1 MKSRLVLLFAAFCAL
16 LAAPA
21 CPAQNTTPASAA
33 SQAPDPPHVQ
43 CVVDGVIS
51 FYFHYHDGLTLSQ
64 IVKNLPEG
72 FYWANTSVL
81 RIERLNTPQP
91 IVVDYAAI
99 AAGQAPDFPLVEHDI
114 IHADPKSFTFVGGN
128 PHDLINRI
136 SEFFGVDYSI
146 ASIPPDMSGISVPA
160 FRIVVP
166 EGPFDA
172 LNLYNRLS
180 DNLPNLGKWFIQGDP
195 YKPDVLM
202 LTPPKD
208 AADSEKSAPRAQALP
223 IADIPNDKWDAIG
236 ESIRR
241 ADLASQEFAG
251 SLTFHRSGQLLFQ
264 NDTKILVVIG
274 PPSYIELVQS
284 VVTAFRQNAIITQ
297 TQLLQSAGPSPDA
310 TAPATTSPP
319 PPSSSPK

>member
-1 MKSRLVLLFAAFCAL
+1 MKSRLPVFLTLLCAL
-16 LAAPA
+16 LAAPL
-21 CPAQNTTPASAA
+21 CPAQNATPVPSA
-33 SQAPDPPHVQ
+33 SQPSNPPHVQ
-43 CVVDGVIS
+43 CVVEGVIS

-91 IVVDYAAI
+91 IVVNYAAI
-99 AAGQAPDFPLVEHDI
+99 AAGQTPDFPLAEHDI
-114 IHADPKSFTFVGGN
+114 IHADPKPFTFVGGN
-128 PHDLINRI
+128 PRDLINRI

-208 AADSEKSAPRAQALP
+208 AANSEKSAPRAQALP
-223 IADIPNDKWDAIG
+223 IADIPNDKWDAIN

-241 ADLASQEFAG
+241 ADIASQEFAG
-251 SLTFHRSGQLLFQ
+251 SHEPHPSGRLLFQ
-264 NDTKILVVIG
+264 DDSKILVVIG
-274 PPSYIELVQS
+274 PPTFVELVDS
-284 VVTAFRQNAIITQ
+284 VVTAFRDNAKIAVAN
-297 TQLLQSAGPSPDA
+297 QLKALGLAPDA
-310 TAPATTSPP
+310 GNSTAP
-319 PPSSSPK
+319 PPSPPK